1 MKFPLSCDGLDGRT
15 REFVSAINEAFYTGY
30 MLALCSKEE
39 YGRLTAMDRIALM
52 VAAKIKADKIL

>member
-1 MKFPLSCDGLDGRT
+1 MRYPLTCGLDGPA

-30 MLALCSKEE
+30 ALCSKEE